1 MRRFQLVRHIDVSG
15 VSGTGVVCHG
25 VQFPDGRVVTAW
37 NAAISQICVWSRLED
52 VLAIHGHN
60 GATELEWIDV

>member
-1 MRRFQLVRHIDVSG
+1 MRRFQLNRHIDHSG
-15 VSGTGVVCHG
+15 VSGTGIVAHG

-37 NAAISQICVWSRLED
+37 NAQISQICVWASIED
-52 VLAIHGHN
+52 MMSIHGHN